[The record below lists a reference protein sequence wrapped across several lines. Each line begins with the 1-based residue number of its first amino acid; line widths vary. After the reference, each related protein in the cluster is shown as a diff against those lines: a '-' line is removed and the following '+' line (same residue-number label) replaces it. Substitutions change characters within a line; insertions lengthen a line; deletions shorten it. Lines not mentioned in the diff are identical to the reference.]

1 MLNDHGSPVLDRWG
15 MVEYKSGADLCLA
28 GCRQL
33 ASAMPLLKRKPYQPS
48 FTAPEGFN
56 LGAEVFVV
64 RFTGE
69 LFTSYE

>member
-1 MLNDHGSPVLDRWG
+1 MQSGKGLQLVCLPPV
-15 MVEYKSGADLCLA
+15 S
-28 GCRQL
+28 
-33 ASAMPLLKRKPYQPS
+33 PLLKRKPYQLS
-48 FTAPEGFN
+48 FAAPEGFN

>member
-1 MLNDHGSPVLDRWG
+1 MLNDHGSPVLDKWG

-28 GCRQL
+28 GCLQS
-33 ASAMPLLKRKPYQPS
+33 AFAMPLLKRKPYQPS
-48 FTAPEGFN
+48 FSAPEGFS